1 MFCRMMSAIL
11 KDQTQRNV
19 LTYVDNI
26 VVASKRKATH
36 IDDFAETFGNMRSK
50 QLKLNLE
57 KCGFGIIKS

>member
-1 MFCRMMSAIL
+1 
-11 KDQTQRNV
+11 

-36 IDDFAETFGNMRSK
+36 IDDFAETFGNMHSK